1 MNVVIYE
8 KVYLKVIVG
17 KMMNVTLKKV
27 EGMSSGAHFLWKANH
42 SQEPPNDGL

>member
-1 MNVVIYE
+1 MNALSFDE

-27 EGMSSGAHFLWKANH
+27 EGMSSGAHFL
-42 SQEPPNDGL
+42 